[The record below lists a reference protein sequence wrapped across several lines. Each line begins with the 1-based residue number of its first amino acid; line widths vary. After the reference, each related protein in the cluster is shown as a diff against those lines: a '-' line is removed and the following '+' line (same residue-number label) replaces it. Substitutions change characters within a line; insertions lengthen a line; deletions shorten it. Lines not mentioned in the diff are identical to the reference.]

1 MSAIVN
7 IRNVIRRGG
16 KDYRVIALLEDLVVL
31 FPIEGTA
38 FKVDCVPFH
47 VLGAELRDGTSTRID
62 DPAIQYLNVSHTPKE
77 IEAAQQRFSL
87 IEPIVHNTEAIVNS
101 KLRLVILKNLA
112 EERGETLEKI
122 RRYAYRYLSQY
133 FRFGMSVSALARQRT
148 P

>member
-112 EERGETLEKI
+112 EERAD
-122 RRYAYRYLSQY
+122 RN
-133 FRFGMSVSALARQRT
+133 
-148 P
+148 